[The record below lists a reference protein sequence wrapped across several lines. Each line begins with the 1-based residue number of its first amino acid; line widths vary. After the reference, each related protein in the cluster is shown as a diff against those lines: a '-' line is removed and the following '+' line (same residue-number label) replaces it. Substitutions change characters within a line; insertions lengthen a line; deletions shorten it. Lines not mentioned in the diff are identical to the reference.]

1 MSRMSDFKVGLMVLG
16 GIGIFLAF
24 HWIIQGVSFDKEGKK
39 LLTTFPTLNG
49 IRIGSDV
56 RVAGGLKVGK
66 VRRIEFRG
74 NKVLLTLWIK
84 QSTRVSTTTTTAIAS
99 ANFFGEKYISL
110 EYAQD
115 PGTPLPPD
123 SVIIGTP
130 PFSITGSVREF
141 GSLMRKFN
149 DLLSTGKGQGFL
161 KKIDQLVSRTG
172 TRIDTM
178 IQDSQK
184 DLKKITGR
192 LSGTTRKLNNLLR
205 EYEGSGKAVRKLLA
219 SLNANSSSL
228 QKSLPGTLNA
238 LKRIT
243 ANLARNLEG
252 ADKKKTL
259 LHMLTSDKKA
269 YYDVMFILE
278 NLKQFT
284 YKLRKNPSIIL
295 WKNNK

>member
-1 MSRMSDFKVGLMVLG
+1 MSDFKVGLMVLG

-39 LLTTFPTLNG
+39 ILTTFSTLNG

-56 RVAGGLKVGK
+56 RVAGGLRVGK
-66 VRRIEFRG
+66 VRKIEFRG
-74 NKVLLTLWIK
+74 NKVLLTLWVK
-84 QSTRVSTTTTTAIAS
+84 RNTKVSTTTSTAIAS

-115 PGTPLPPD
+115 PGTPLNPD
-123 SVIIGTP
+123 SVITGTP

-149 DLLSTGKGQGFL
+149 DLLSSGQGQSFL
-161 KKIDQLVSRTG
+161 KKIDELVARTG
-172 TRIDTM
+172 NRIDTM
-178 IQDSQK
+178 VRNSQK

-192 LSGTTRKLNNLLR
+192 LSGTTLKLNNLIK
-205 EYEGSGKAVRKLLA
+205 EYQGSGKAVRKLLS

-228 QKSLPGTLNA
+228 QKNLPATLNS

-243 ANLARNLEG
+243 AGLARALEG
-252 ADKKKTL
+252 SNKEKTV
-259 LHMLTSDKKA
+259 LHMLTSDRKA
-269 YYDVMFILE
+269 YYDIMFILE

-284 YKLRKNPSIIL
+284 YKLRKNPSLLL
-295 WKNNK
+295 WKNSK